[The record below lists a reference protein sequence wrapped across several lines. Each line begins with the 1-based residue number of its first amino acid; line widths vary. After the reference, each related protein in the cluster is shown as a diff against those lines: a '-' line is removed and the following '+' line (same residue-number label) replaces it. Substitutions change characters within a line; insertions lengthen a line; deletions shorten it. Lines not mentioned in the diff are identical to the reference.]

1 MIVRFNLVVE
11 PAGQLPDID
20 GEIWIDLPAGAGGM
34 VVAAVRHCAGGK
46 QSPGQY
52 GKRPSRTLS

>member
-11 PAGQLPDID
+11 PVGQLPDID

-34 VVAAVRHCAGGK
+34 VVAAVRHCAGGG
-46 QSPGQY
+46 SNHPANMASARLG
-52 GKRPSRTLS
+52 R